1 MQYPLTLSFKI
12 IALAP
17 QIYVRDASGRELLYV
32 KQKLLKLKEK
42 IHVFADSSQSR
53 QLYEINADRILDLS
67 PRYTFTGSNGQV
79 VGSVKRRGARSLW
92 KATYEVADASGR
104 TIFVIEE
111 ENPWVKVLDGLLG
124 DIPILGVF
132 TGYFLHPRYD
142 VKRADRGTLSFRVS
156 KHRSFLESTFE
167 IEELERST
175 GEAEEIPVL
184 LSILMMT
191 LLERERG

>member
-17 QIYVRDASGRELLYV
+17 QIYVRDASGREILYV

-53 QLYEINADRILDLS
+53 QVYEINADRILDIS
-67 PRYTFTGSNGQV
+67 PRYTFTGLSGQV

-92 KATYEVADASGR
+92 KATYEVADAWGR
-104 TIFVIEE
+104 TIFTIEE
-111 ENPWVKVLDGLLG
+111 ENPWVKVLDGVFG
-124 DIPILGVF
+124 EIPILGVF
-132 TGYFLHPRYD
+132 TGYFLHPRYE
-142 VKRADRGTLSFRVS
+142 VKRVDRGTLAFRIS

-167 IEELERST
+167 IEELEPGTEES
-175 GEAEEIPVL
+175 EEIPVL

-191 LLERERG
+191 LLERDRG